1 MTFRFIRNALFIAIL
16 TFTVVPSAFAN
27 TSTSIAVVDID
38 AILSESKAAQ
48 SVKKQIASKRDSFVK
63 QVKTEEDKLRQE
75 QKEIE
80 AKRNDLSKEEL
91 VKKFQEFEKRR
102 IAARNKIQEQKGQLD
117 QSYGRAMNTLTK
129 VIYEVCQAI
138 ADEKEIDLVITK
150 QNIVVGNKSL
160 NITNEVMSRMNSKLP
175 NLTLD

>member
-1 MTFRFIRNALFIAIL
+1 MTFRVIRNALFIAL
-16 TFTVVPSAFAN
+16 FTFSIAPIAYAN
-27 TSTSIAVVDID
+27 TNIAVVDID

-48 SVKKQIASKRDSFVK
+48 SVKKQIASKRDSFVN
-63 QVKTEEDKLRQE
+63 QVKKEEDKLRQE
-75 QKEIE
+75 QKAIE

-160 NITNEVMSRMNSKLP
+160 NITSEVMSRMNSKLP